1 VSERGDQ
8 VQKLLAVLAKH
19 SDLVA
24 AAYEGSVSGGDRQRD
39 AGIEAL
45 FALGALKP
53 YDEDSYRLN
62 PRLREFFADYFSSY
76 HAFQALR
83 RVSGTM
89 RQAQEQWRELRRLKA
104 AGAAKDQDRLYAAL
118 DESIVEMAYSIEHN
132 LAMLHSLLSTQYGNV
147 DDLNSKLRQNRYYAR
162 QVDQFL
168 RDVQAIDAFVEQTS
182 DEAVASGLAEVRNL
196 VTRRLGAKG
205 LAWTSQIKEAQA
217 VISKRLFEAK
227 LVEARLAR
235 LSRFSLWL
243 TRHRTAD
250 GWELPVGGVGGRDG
264 QCPVALI
271 RPERVGMRMQPDVT
285 DTDPSTW
292 HNLLVAVSK
301 MPLKKEPPTASGD
314 AGPQLLIEDGETVV
328 AESLDPVQRAIREL
342 AAQASR
348 SNEAISLLSWK
359 RQRAELAEVSDE
371 AWLMFSCMQLKGGG
385 LQLRFAEHVELE
397 PFPVNER
404 FYDIEVRR
412 AVEPSLPLVPSVPS
426 AQPARVA

>member
-8 VQKLLAVLAKH
+8 VQKLLATLAKH
-19 SDLVA
+19 ADLIA
-24 AAYEGSVSGGDRQRD
+24 AAFDGSVSGGDKQRD

-89 RQAQEQWRELRRLKA
+89 QQAQEQWRELRRLKA
-104 AGAAKDQDRLYAAL
+104 SGSVRDQDRLFAAL

-147 DDLNSKLRQNRYYAR
+147 DDLNSKLRQNRYYSR
-162 QVDQFL
+162 QVAQFL
-168 RDVQAIDAFVEQTS
+168 RDVEGVDAFVELTA
-182 DEAVASGLAEVRNL
+182 DEATAAGLPEVRQL

-205 LAWTSQIKEAQA
+205 LAWTSQIKDAQA

-227 LVEARLAR
+227 LMETRLKR

-250 GWELPVGGVGGRDG
+250 GWELPVEATA
-264 QCPVALI
+264 PVALF
-271 RPERVGMRMQPDVT
+271 RPERIEMRPQPDVA
-285 DTDPSTW
+285 DTDQATW
-292 HNLLVAVSK
+292 DNLLVAVSK
-301 MPLKKEPPTASGD
+301 MPVKKVAKAAPPD
-314 AGPQLLIEDGETVV
+314 AGPQLLIEDDESVV
-328 AESLDPVQRAIREL
+328 SEPQDPVQRALRDL

-348 SNEAISLLSWK
+348 SDAAISLLSWK
-359 RQRAELAEVSDE
+359 RERAELAEVSDE

-385 LQLRFAEHVELE
+385 LRLSFAEHADLD
-397 PFPVNER
+397 PFAVNES

-412 AVEPSLPLVPSVPS
+412 PLPE
-426 AQPARVA
+426 AA